1 MKSETQPFRLGR
13 CKASRTP
20 NDKEAMMSNLFQRSP
35 RNPILTPHDMPF
47 PAEAVL
53 NPGVTEQNDEVVLLL
68 RVEDTSGHSKIH
80 VARSADGVSNWR
92 IEHKPILDYGN
103 RKWRYESWGVEDPRV
118 TWLEE
123 EKCWYIM
130 YTAYSPAGAAVGI
143 ARTRDF
149 VKAERIGLALS
160 PSNKDAALFSQR
172 FKKRWAALHRP
183 EAGGGIEN
191 IWIAYSPDLI
201 HWGEPRCVIFEGK
214 GPAWDAMKVG
224 AGPPPVLTKHGWL
237 LIYHG
242 VKQYAGNLVYRVGAA
257 LLDRNEPHKL
267 IARSPRCLFKPFAP
281 YELTGL
287 VSNVVFPTG
296 LLMRGDEMWMY
307 YGAGDYCIC
316 LATARVQD
324 ILDTLEAKEKVP
336 SIADEMDVQP
346 LAAAT

>member
-1 MKSETQPFRLGR
+1 VGAGLVAGLLADVSVVGRNAKIIDGHTRLGVAAGDHAAI
-13 CKASRTP
+13 CWPLLAGMAKS
-20 NDKEAMMSNLFQRSP
+20 KYYL
-35 RNPILTPHDMPF
+35 LTC
-47 PAEAVL
+47 ETL
-53 NPGVTEQNDEVVLLL
+53 TG
-68 RVEDTSGHSKIH
+68 
-80 VARSADGVSNWR
+80 
-92 IEHKPILDYGN
+92 
-103 RKWRYESWGVEDPRV
+103 
-118 TWLEE
+118 EE
-123 EKCWYIM
+123 
-130 YTAYSPAGAAVGI
+130 
-143 ARTRDF
+143 
-149 VKAERIGLALS
+149 AERIGLALS